1 MNEPPSIGR
10 YSVDYKVRL
19 PHIFSG
25 FLGLYVFITFRW
37 PCDIINNG
45 CWNFWNL
52 MTLRVLIMIPP
63 HTLQWRH
70 NEHDGVSNHQ
80 PHDCLFNRLFMCISK
95 ETSRLRVTGLCE
107 ENSPLNSPHKG
118 PVTWKMLPFDDLIMN
133 IHTTPSH
140 HGVSLS
146 RISGRQSQRLMF
158 NCHAPA
164 IYRNVTIWS
173 ALR

>member
-1 MNEPPSIGR
+1 MNPPPS
-10 YSVDYKVRL
+10 VDTVLTTKLGYR
-19 PHIFSG
+19 IFFSG

-37 PCDIINNG
+37 SCDIINN

-52 MTLRVLIMIPP
+52 MTLRVLIMITP

-80 PHDCLFNRLFMCISK
+80 PHDCLFNRLFRCISK

-133 IHTTPSH
+133 IHTTPITPW
-140 HGVSLS
+140 
-146 RISGRQSQRLMF
+146 R
-158 NCHAPA
+158 
-164 IYRNVTIWS
+164 VTITN
-173 ALR
+173 